1 MECVQLDNCIIL
13 SQAIK
18 LYRRLNTY
26 NKQGRINRHEST
38 DVFGME

>member
-1 MECVQLDNCIIL
+1 MECVQLDNHIIL
-13 SQAIK
+13 SRAE